1 MANLFQ
7 RWKAERRIP
16 QEAYTLINAINS
28 RYSSLNFDNG
38 DFKGLSE
45 REKLSKNKDYYIPE
59 EFTALRNHYFQRV
72 HKNKNYLERHYKDW
86 KKSSI
91 KLSKLIDMI
100 NNDSEIKKLNS
111 LSFIGSI
118 KTERQK
124 RGTGIHAGSGSG
136 LNLCIGGNG
145 LFIYDWNDFADKHDE
160 IPVNLN
166 SLKEYL
172 ERIDIKEI
180 REAVVHYTKRKE
192 YIGRVADFNS
202 FR

>member
-45 REKLSKNKDYYIPE
+45 REKLSK
-59 EFTALRNHYFQRV
+59 
-72 HKNKNYLERHYKDW
+72 
-86 KKSSI
+86 
-91 KLSKLIDMI
+91 LIDMI
-100 NNDSEIKKLNS
+100 NNDSKIKKLNS

-180 REAVVHYTKRKE
+180 REAVVHYTNRKE
-192 YIGRVADFNS
+192 YVRRVADFKS

>member
-16 QEAYTLINAINS
+16 QEAYPLINTINS

-45 REKLSKNKDYYIPE
+45 REKLSK
-59 EFTALRNHYFQRV
+59 
-72 HKNKNYLERHYKDW
+72 
-86 KKSSI
+86 
-91 KLSKLIDMI
+91 LIDMI
-100 NNDSEIKKLNS
+100 NNDPKIKKLNS

-145 LFIYDWNDFADKHDE
+145 LFIYDWNDFADKHNE
-160 IPVNLN
+160 IPVNLD